1 METSRPSF
9 AAVWSVN
16 PLRERPE
23 SAVYLIMPDDNVILS
38 EIKKAIRKFAN
49 ADVVDLDDHFN
60 HKFEFQVFR
69 FEDLLRNTNRSIPPN
84 KWSYYRIGL
93 VKKGSGEFIT
103 GIHKFKATKNT
114 LVVIPARIITSSRN
128 WSLDLEGYVILFN
141 IDFFLQNNFPL
152 KYIESKKILSSSIQP
167 YIHLTNEQAK
177 EVTDIF
183 EALLRENQDN
193 NNYKDELIAL
203 KIIELLILS
212 ERLFEEELH
221 LETNLPVV
229 DIIKRFID
237 LLEANFAK
245 ERSVSFYASQLNV
258 HPNYLNSQIKK
269 HTGMTAKDSI
279 QNRLLLETKYL
290 LHSTNLS
297 IKEISNQVGF
307 NDPNYFAVFFRR
319 FENIS
324 PGSYRSSFV

>member
-1 METSRPSF
+1 MT
-9 AAVWSVN
+9 
-16 PLRERPE
+16 
-23 SAVYLIMPDDNVILS
+23 DDNLILS

-49 ADVVDLDDHFN
+49 EDVVDLDDHFN

-69 FEDLLRNTNRSIPPN
+69 FEDLLRNTSRNIPPN
-84 KWSYYRIGL
+84 KWSYYRIGF

-103 GIHKFKATKNT
+103 GIHKYKATKNT
-114 LVVIPARIITSSRN
+114 LVVIPARVITSSRN
-128 WSLDLEGYVILFN
+128 WSLDLEGYVIFFN
-141 IDFFLQNNFPL
+141 MDFFLQNNFPHQ
-152 KYIESKKILSSSIQP
+152 YIESKKILSSSVQP
-167 YIHLTNEQAK
+167 YIHVTDEQAK
-177 EVTDIF
+177 EVEDIF
-183 EALLRENQDN
+183 ETILKEQQGNDN
-193 NNYKDELIAL
+193 HKEELIAL

-221 LETNLPVV
+221 LETNLPAV

-245 ERSVSFYASQLNV
+245 ERSVGFYAAQLNV
-258 HPNYLNSQIKK
+258 HPNYLNSLIKK
-269 HTGMTAKDSI
+269 HTGLTAKESI

-290 LHSTNLS
+290 LHSTSLS

-319 FENIS
+319 LENMS
-324 PGSYRSSFV
+324 PGNYRSSFI

>member
-1 METSRPSF
+1 MT
-9 AAVWSVN
+9 
-16 PLRERPE
+16 
-23 SAVYLIMPDDNVILS
+23 DDNLILS

-49 ADVVDLDDHFN
+49 EDVVDLDDHFN

-69 FEDLLRNTNRSIPPN
+69 FEDLLRNTSRNIPPN
-84 KWSYYRIGL
+84 KWSYYRIGF

-103 GIHKFKATKNT
+103 GIHKYKATKNT
-114 LVVIPARIITSSRN
+114 LVVIPARVITSSRN

-141 IDFFLQNNFPL
+141 MDFFLQNNFPHQ
-152 KYIESKKILSSSIQP
+152 YIESKKILSSSVQP
-167 YIHLTNEQAK
+167 YIHVTDEQAK
-177 EVTDIF
+177 EVEDIF
-183 EALLRENQDN
+183 ETILKEQQGNDN
-193 NNYKDELIAL
+193 HKEELIAL

-221 LETNLPVV
+221 LETNLPAV

-245 ERSVSFYASQLNV
+245 ERSVGFYAAQLNV
-258 HPNYLNSQIKK
+258 HPNYLNSLIKK
-269 HTGMTAKDSI
+269 HTGLTAKESI

-290 LHSTNLS
+290 LHSTSLS

-319 FENIS
+319 LENMS
-324 PGSYRSSFV
+324 PGNYRSSFI